1 MIHSEYSESLKA
13 LEKAANAIEN
23 AEYDLKG
30 GFVLATANR
39 AYYGC
44 YYCMMALLST
54 QNVYAK
60 THQGVRAKFSEL
72 FIKTGIFSIAIS
84 DNIALIFE
92 YRQEADYDFDADI
105 TPQIAKELI
114 SKAREFYQLSKD
126 YLQKL
131 TTESDN

>member
-1 MIHSEYSESLKA
+1 MIHPEYSESLKA

-44 YYCMMALLST
+44 YYCMMALLYT

-60 THQGVRAKFSEL
+60 THQGVRVKFSEL
-72 FIKTGIFSIAIS
+72 FIKTEVFSLETS
-84 DNIALIFE
+84 NDIALIFK
-92 YRQEADYDFDADI
+92 YRQEADYDLDTDI
-105 TPQIAKELI
+105 TPAEARDLVN
-114 SKAREFYQLSKD
+114 KAQEFYQQTKD
-126 YLQKL
+126 YLQKI
-131 TTESDN
+131 TAESDN